1 MSSAWSTQTA
11 IDVLAADDLFLAVDV
26 SLDPIGDRVVTGTQI
41 LDFIEDTLNSLSNDL
56 NMNENNINN
65 VNEIRASSDVLDFND
80 SSGAE
85 ILKVQASTT
94 AVNHINIHSA
104 DTGDGPQIN
113 TSGPDADI
121 DLRLSTKNN
130 TGNGSLE
137 FVKDVEAQNLTAA
150 GRLQTSSRNIT
161 VNTNQDLA
169 THGNVFQVSGTGNIF
184 RINIT
189 DWIEGS
195 IVVLGLEGVAITAV
209 PGEIPVPPYFPLAMD
224 GAFLSPGILTL
235 VLAKDPNGLATW
247 FEISR
252 SKNT

>member
-26 SLDPIGDRVVTGTQI
+26 SLDPIGDRVVTSDQI

-56 NMNENNINN
+56 NMFENNINN

-104 DTGDGPQIN
+104 DTGGGPQIN

-121 DLRLSTKNN
+121 DLRLNTKNN
-130 TGNGSLE
+130 TDSGNIE
-137 FVKDVEAQNLTAA
+137 FVKDVEAQNLNAT
-150 GRLQTSSRNIT
+150 GRLQTTSRDIT
-161 VNTNQDLA
+161 VNTNQDL
-169 THGNVFQVSGTGNIF
+169 TQGNVFNVSGTGNIF
-184 RINIT
+184 RINT
-189 DWIEGS
+189 DDWIEGS
-195 IVVLGLEGVAITAV
+195 IVVLALEGSAITVA
-209 PGEIPVPPYFPLAMD
+209 PGQLPVPPYFPLTMD

-235 VLAKDPNGLATW
+235 VLVKDPNGLANW